1 VSTVAVLGV
10 NGMLGHTIFSELSG
24 FEGNLIGS
32 SRLEHANPLTGNH
45 FFLDAT
51 SAVLPKALNELGPDD
66 YVINCIGVINKN
78 IVENSADSREIA
90 LLVNSLFPYKL
101 DALASELGFKIIQ
114 IATDC
119 VFSGSKGQYLETDM
133 HDTIDIYGKTKS
145 LGEVPSENMMNIRVS
160 IIGPEVNSGLSL
172 FEWVR
177 NQPRNAQ
184 IRGYS
189 DHFWNGVTTAA
200 FARICLGIMKNSG
213 FVSGTH
219 HLIPSD
225 SMSKFELV
233 REISSKCERT
243 DIDIHELPSGNR
255 IDRTLST
262 VNASLNEQLWANA
275 GYSSIPKIADL
286 VSDIDL

>member
-32 SRLEHANPLTGNH
+32 SRLEQTSPLTGNH

-51 SAVLPKALNELGPDD
+51 SPVLPKLLHELGPDD

-78 IVENSADSREIA
+78 IVENLADSREIA

-160 IIGPEVNSGLSL
+160 IIGPEVNSGVSL

-213 FVSGTH
+213 FVAGTH
-219 HLIPSD
+219 HLIPGD

-243 DIDIHELPSGNR
+243 DIDISELPSGNR

-262 VNASLNEQLWANA
+262 VNVPLNQQLWANA

>member
-32 SRLEHANPLTGNH
+32 SRLQQANPLTGNH

-51 SAVLPKALNELGPDD
+51 AAVLPKALHELGPDD

-78 IVENSADSREIA
+78 IVENSADSCEIA

-160 IIGPEVNSGLSL
+160 IIGPEVNSGVSL

-243 DIDIHELPSGNR
+243 DIDIRELPSGNR

-262 VNASLNEQLWANA
+262 VNAQLNEQLWANA

>member
-1 VSTVAVLGV
+1 MSTVAVLGV
-10 NGMLGHTIFSELSG
+10 NGMLGHTLFSELSG
-24 FEGNLIGS
+24 FEGKVIGS
-32 SRLEHANPLTGNH
+32 SRLEQTNPLNGIH

-51 SAVLPKALNELGPDD
+51 SPVLPKPLHELGPDD
-66 YVINCIGVINKN
+66 FVINCIGVINKN
-78 IVENSADSREIA
+78 IVEDSGDSRERA

-101 DALASELGFKIIQ
+101 DALASERGFKIIQ

-119 VFSGSKGQYLETDM
+119 VFSGSKGHYLETDM

-160 IIGPEVNSGLSL
+160 IIGPEVNSGVSL

-177 NQPRNAQ
+177 TQPRNAQ
-184 IRGYS
+184 IKGYS
-189 DHFWNGVTTAA
+189 DHFWNGVTTSA

-213 FVSGTH
+213 FVAGTH

-243 DIDIHELPSGNR
+243 DIDIRELPSGNR
-255 IDRTLST
+255 TDRTLST
-262 VNASLNEQLWANA
+262 INAPLNKQLWANA

>member
-1 VSTVAVLGV
+1 MSTVAVLGV

-32 SRLEHANPLTGNH
+32 SRLEQASPLTGNH

-51 SAVLPKALNELGPDD
+51 SPVLPKPLHELGPDD

-78 IVENSADSREIA
+78 IVENLADSRQIA

-160 IIGPEVNSGLSL
+160 IIGREVSSKVSL

-177 NQPRNAQ
+177 NQPLNSQ
-184 IRGYS
+184 IHGYS
-189 DHFWNGVTTAA
+189 DHFWNGVTTQA
-200 FARICLGIMKNSG
+200 FSRICRGIIENSG
-213 FVSGTH
+213 FIAGTH
-219 HLIPSD
+219 HLVPADI
-225 SMSKFELV
+225 MSKFELV
-233 REISSKCERT
+233 TAIANRIGRS
-243 DIDIHELPSGNR
+243 DIDILERPSGNR
-255 IDRTLST
+255 VDRTLAT
-262 VNASLNEQLWANA
+262 INASLNEQMWVNG
-275 GYSSIPKIADL
+275 GYTSIPRIASL
-286 VSDIDL
+286 VSDMDQ